1 MARKWSDNE
10 IEFLKKNYNDF
21 SNSQL
26 SNKIGRSSSSI
37 EKKLKRLGLK
47 KSSRSLS
54 MRWSDKDNNFLK
66 ENYSKMTNKELSEI
80 LGRSP
85 KTILNRASKMGLSKD
100 KNHLSMI
107 SKVRYEENK
116 SNLNNNNNINNK
128 TKDISYKHYCDNC
141 DKGFNE
147 LDHLQIHLVKKHNV
161 NIEEYYDN
169 YIGDTKACLYC
180 DNKSKFISLKKGY
193 HKLCNSEE
201 CLSKSRAY
209 NSKEW
214 HILNRGNL
222 IEMEYQTQKRLN
234 SLKIGDIKRLKDNPN
249 YYKEKSHNSSL
260 FWMKRGHTLCES
272 IQKSKEVVE
281 NMQLVSHKNRKE
293 NPDKYS
299 HTYNTKVEYY
309 LERGLSEEESIEA
322 LKDRQ
327 TTFSKEICIE
337 KYGKEK
343 GIEVWLER
351 QRKWHSNYK
360 KSNFSKI
367 SQELFISIWKNIK
380 NDMNDVFFATL
391 KDNKIDNSVRNNEY
405 RLMLKES
412 FILPDFYIPSLNK
425 IIEFDGTYYHRKNIE
440 NKKREEIRDKEIEKM
455 GIGVFHVNES
465 EYRKNKKETIQKCID
480 FLLEKQ

>member
-1 MARKWSDNE
+1 MAYKWSDDE
-10 IEFLKKNYNDF
+10 VQFLKENYNDF

-26 SNKIGRSSSSI
+26 SNKMGRSPSSI

-47 KSSRSLS
+47 KSSRSFS
-54 MRWSDKDNNFLK
+54 MKWSDDDINFLK
-66 ENYSKMTNKELSEI
+66 KNYSKMTNKELSEI
-80 LGRSP
+80 LRRSP

-100 KNHLSMI
+100 KNHLSKVA
-107 SKVRYEENK
+107 KVRYKKTNNVTTTNNLKSEN
-116 SNLNNNNNINNK
+116 NHNHN
-128 TKDISYKHYCDNC
+128 YYCKVCEN
-141 DKGFNE
+141 GFNE

-161 NIEEYYDN
+161 DIEEYYN
-169 YIGDTKACLYC
+169 SHIGDGDNKMCLYC
-180 DNKSKFISLKKGY
+180 NDKSKFISLKKGY
-193 HKLCNSEE
+193 HKICNSEE

-214 HILNRGNL
+214 HILNKGNL
-222 IEMEYQTQKRLN
+222 MEMEYQTQKRLN

-249 YYKEKSHNSSL
+249 YYKEKSHNSPL
-260 FWMKRGHTLCES
+260 FWIKRGHTLCES

-281 NMQLVSHKNRKE
+281 NMQSVSHKNRKE
-293 NPDKYS
+293 NPDKYL

-380 NDMNDVFFATL
+380 NDMDDIFFATL
-391 KDNKIDNSVRNNEY
+391 KDNKIDNSGRNNEY

-455 GIGVFHVNES
+455 GIGVFHINES
-465 EYRKNKKETIQKCID
+465 EYRKDKKGTIQKCID
-480 FLLEKQ
+480 FLQK